1 MDFLIWLTQR
11 ADIFLIAPYRW
22 PENPLIGWWLG
33 TFILAVWSTVL
44 GEITMALAFRAN
56 RSYLKDLSQKMVQR
70 HIQSLNALKAGNQ
83 AAYTDINRLA
93 NEAYGK
99 TFFNQLAMAASSLWP
114 APFALA
120 WLQCRFSDVTF
131 PLPFTL
137 PLVGE
142 AVSYPFIFIPFYI
155 LTRLLFGK
163 TREHLPLFNG

>member
-11 ADIFLIAPYRW
+11 VDIFLIAPYRW
-22 PENPLIGWWLG
+22 PENPLTGWWLG

-56 RSYLKDLSQKMVQR
+56 RSYLKGLSQKMVQR
-70 HIQSLNALKAGNQ
+70 HIQSINALKAGNKE
-83 AAYTDINRLA
+83 AYSDIYRLA

-114 APFALA
+114 APLALA

-131 PLPFTL
+131 LLPFNL

-142 AVSYPFIFIPFYI
+142 AVSYPFIFIPLYI
-155 LTRLLFGK
+155 LTKMFFGK
-163 TREHLPLFNG
+163 IREHLPLFSG